1 MAEIFK
7 LTPDTEKE
15 ILTKTVTCLKNS
27 GIVIVPTDT
36 VYGLVC
42 DGENEKAKQNIYL
55 IKGRDYNKPLIGFI
69 NDIEKAKHFAII
81 PEKFFPFITSRWPGR
96 HTFVFKSKVE
106 VPFLVSKEKT
116 IGLRI
121 PDFDF
126 VRNLCIHFSLIAS
139 TSANVSQTKSASG
152 LEEIDRIIIENVS
165 MTVEGGFPSGNES
178 AIWDMTEDIP
188 KLIRGSILFVCSG
201 NSCRSPMAQAIA
213 EKMICNARIKI
224 FSAGTDIGFYNRA
237 SQETIDVLKE
247 IGIDITGF
255 ISSPVTE
262 QMLAFSDLI
271 FVMEEKHKERI
282 LQLFPQAEDKTFVLD
297 VPDPAG
303 GNIFHYRQIRDI
315 ITNRI
320 KNFVLTRIKK

>member
-7 LTPDTEKE
+7 LTLDSEKE
-15 ILTKTVTCLKNS
+15 ILTKTVACLKNS
-27 GIVIVPTDT
+27 GIAIIPTDT

-42 DGENEKAKQNIYL
+42 DGENEKAKQGIYL
-55 IKGRDYNKPLIGFI
+55 IKGRDYSKPLIGFVR
-69 NDIEKAKHFAII
+69 DIEKAKNVAII
-81 PEKFFPFITSRWPGR
+81 PERFFPFISNRWPGR

-106 VPFLVSKEKT
+106 IPFIVSREKT

-126 VRNLCIHFSLIAS
+126 VRNLCLHFSMIAS
-139 TSANVSQTKSASG
+139 TSANISQTKSAFR
-152 LEEIDRIIIENVS
+152 LHEIDRTIIENVS
-165 MTVEGGFPSGNES
+165 IVVEGFNLSGKES

-188 KLIRGSILFVCSG
+188 KLIRGRILFVCSG
-201 NSCRSPMAQAIA
+201 NSCRSPMAQAIT
-213 EKMICNARIKI
+213 EKMIGNLRIEI
-224 FSAGTDIGFYNRA
+224 SSAGTDTSFYNRA
-237 SQETIDVLKE
+237 SQETIEVLKE
-247 IGIDITGF
+247 VGIDITHF
-255 ISSPVTE
+255 VSSSVTE

-282 LQLFPQAEDKTFVLD
+282 LQLFPQAYDKTFVLN

-303 GNIFHYRQIRDI
+303 GNIFHYREIRDI
-315 ITNRI
+315 ITDRI